1 MDFYN
6 TYLLELIRMLNK
18 LKVEY
23 IIIGGFATNYYG
35 YQRATGDIDFW
46 IHDTLS
52 NREKLIAAFKKLEYG
67 FFPQLKDLPLH
78 PGILNIYIADGV
90 YVDIMDRIMNFEP
103 SDFLDCYS
111 RARVEVIDDTVFRFI
126 HLNDHLQSKK
136 NSPRLKD
143 QLDYNELIKLNIE
156 E

>member
-1 MDFYN
+1 
-6 TYLLELIRMLNK
+6 
-18 LKVEY
+18 
-23 IIIGGFATNYYG
+23 
-35 YQRATGDIDFW
+35 
-46 IHDTLS
+46 
-52 NREKLIAAFKKLEYG
+52 
-67 FFPQLKDLPLH
+67 
-78 PGILNIYIADGV
+78 
-90 YVDIMDRIMNFEP
+90 MDRIMNFEP